1 MGRRVLSES
10 SLRARVWLVL
20 AYSAVFEFPLSA
32 EEVFRRLWRFAGES
46 LPTLAQI
53 NTSLQELF
61 SLGVIAR
68 KGDWWNLSSQ
78 SQASANRQ
86 QWTKNSQI
94 KLQQA
99 TPIISFLTKLP
110 WVVGVAITGSV
121 AVNSA
126 KPNDD
131 IDFMVV
137 TEPNRLWLTRLLTLI
152 VAMKHGKRRSFAKE
166 EPNSWCFNLWLS
178 TNSLAVPPGRRSL
191 YTAYEV
197 CQVRWVFNRDKVIE
211 GFLTQNS
218 WVREIIPNF
227 YCWCE
232 QHAHAQKKS
241 TILFELGLNI
251 FVGVFGSI
259 LTTVDWWLSVFQR
272 FYMKHHQTNEV
283 VDHHKAYFHPRDSRA
298 LLLKKLVSIY
308 VDLKYV

>member
-68 KGDWWNLSSQ
+68 KGDWWYLLGQ
-78 SQASANRQ
+78 PQASANRQ

-178 TNSLAVPPGRRSL
+178 TNSLAVPPERRSL

-232 QHAHAQKKS
+232 QRAREQKRS
-241 TILFELGLNI
+241 PFSFELGPNI
-251 FVGVFGSI
+251 IIVVFGSI
-259 LTTVDWWLSVFQR
+259 LTMVDWCLSVFQR

-283 VDHHKAYFHPRDSRA
+283 VDYHKAYFHPRDSRA
-298 LLLKKLVSIY
+298 MILDKLKSLTANI
-308 VDLKYV
+308 L